1 MKYIFENILTILE
14 DILLPNSKKIPMV
27 ALPNRSYIIQQQDK
41 IEIFGEAYL
50 LKNGKIK
57 QIK

>member
-1 MKYIFENILTILE
+1 M
-14 DILLPNSKKIPMV
+14 LLPDSEKIPMV
-27 ALPNRSYIIQQQDK
+27 DMPERSYIIQQEDK

-57 QIK
+57 QIKHL